1 MICTTLRYFFAAF
14 HLLYPIICPIYSL
27 ETMELI
33 LTFSKRLY
41 QQLFLKCFI
50 KMEDIIMNDMQN
62 SLFNGLWQ
70 YARKHVGLR
79 PAVKTKE
86 EEERNTHAQSHSTP
100 HSPLLF
106 PYRQS
111 SKSKSLAVYVLH
123 DRLNT
128 HTWWFFFILYSVY
141 QE

>member
-1 MICTTLRYFFAAF
+1 
-14 HLLYPIICPIYSL
+14 
-27 ETMELI
+27 
-33 LTFSKRLY
+33 
-41 QQLFLKCFI
+41 
-50 KMEDIIMNDMQN
+50 MEDIIMNDMQN

-86 EEERNTHAQSHSTP
+86 EEERNTHAQIHSTP

-111 SKSKSLAVYVLH
+111 SSNHPRASHL
-123 DRLNT
+123 
-128 HTWWFFFILYSVY
+128 LYTFSMIV
-141 QE
+141 